1 MKKLSFIVAAS
12 VLVLSSIASAQTL
25 DELARIVRDAA
36 TAETKINQQREARF
50 VKERNNQRNL
60 LGQARQELV
69 NENARSDRLRDEY
82 DLNERALA
90 ELETTLAERMGNL
103 GELFGVVRQA
113 SGDIQAALDDSMV
126 SAQAPGRTQFLSDL
140 AQRRELP
147 TVPELRQLWSAM
159 VTEIAESGKV
169 EKFNA
174 VVERTSGEKQ
184 EMEIVR
190 VGVFNAVSDGAFLD
204 WDTSKSRENLIE
216 LARQPA
222 ARFSSMA
229 GDLQSA
235 SPGEVVAFSVD
246 FTRGQILRAVVQSK
260 TPIERVKEDG
270 GVVGYVIIG
279 VGLFGLLLC
288 LWKGF
293 SLYTTGGKMS
303 RQLKSDTANKS
314 NPLGRVLAVYTDNPD
329 SDIETLEL
337 KLDEAILR
345 ETAPIETG
353 LSFIK
358 VLYVVAPLLGLLGTV
373 VGMIATFQM
382 ITLFGTG
389 DPRMMAGGISTALVT
404 TVLGLVVAIPLTLL
418 HSFLQGKA
426 KALIQV
432 LEEQAA
438 SIIARMAESR
448 ST

>member
-1 MKKLSFIVAAS
+1 MKRLSIVFALSFLVFCPVAG
-12 VLVLSSIASAQTL
+12 AQTL
-25 DELARIVRDAA
+25 EELSRIVREAVNTEA
-36 TAETKINQQREARF
+36 TINKEREAEFLR
-50 VKERNNQRNL
+50 ERSNQAKL
-60 LGQARQELV
+60 LAQARQELAS
-69 NENARSDRLRDEY
+69 ENARSDRLRDEY
-82 DLNERALA
+82 DQNERSLA

-103 GELFGVVRQA
+103 GELFGVVRQT
-113 SGDIQAALDDSMV
+113 SGDVQAALDDSMV
-126 SAQAPGRTQFLSDL
+126 TAQMPGRTGFLSDL

-147 TVPELRQLWSAM
+147 TIPELRQLWSAM
-159 VTEIAESGKV
+159 VTEIAESGSV
-169 EKFNA
+169 VKFTA
-174 VVERTSGEKQ
+174 QVERTSGEKQ
-184 EMEIVR
+184 ELEIVR
-190 VGVFNAVSDGAFLD
+190 LGVFNAVSGGQFLD
-204 WDTSKSRENLIE
+204 WDISKSRENLIE

-222 ARFSSMA
+222 SRFIGMA
-229 GDLQSA
+229 EVLQSA
-235 SPGEVVAFSVD
+235 SSEKFVPFAID

-260 TPIERVKEDG
+260 TPLERVKEDG
-270 GVVGYVIIG
+270 GPVGYVILG
-279 VGLFGLLLC
+279 VGLFGLLMC
-288 LWKGF
+288 LWKAT
-293 SLYTTGGKMS
+293 SLFTTSGKIS
-303 RQLKSDTANKS
+303 RQMKMKVANKS

-329 SDIETLEL
+329 TDIETLEL

-418 HSFLQGKA
+418 HSALQGQA
-426 KALIQV
+426 KSMIQV

-438 SIIARMAESR
+438 GIIARLAER
-448 ST
+448 RA

>member
-1 MKKLSFIVAAS
+1 MKRLSIVCALSFLVFCPAAG
-12 VLVLSSIASAQTL
+12 AQTL
-25 DELARIVRDAA
+25 EELSRLVREAVNTEA
-36 TAETKINQQREARF
+36 TINQEREAEFLR
-50 VKERNNQRNL
+50 ERSNQAKL
-60 LGQARQELV
+60 LAQARQELAS
-69 NENARSDRLRDEY
+69 ENARSDRLRDEY
-82 DLNERALA
+82 DQNERSLA

-103 GELFGVVRQA
+103 GELFGVVRQT
-113 SGDIQAALDDSMV
+113 SGDVQAALDDSMV
-126 SAQAPGRTQFLSDL
+126 TAQMPGRTGFLADL

-147 TVPELRQLWSAM
+147 TIPELRQLWSAM
-159 VTEIAESGKV
+159 VTEIAESGRV
-169 EKFNA
+169 VKFTA
-174 VVERTSGEKQ
+174 QVERTSGEKQ
-184 EMEIVR
+184 QLEIVR
-190 VGVFNAVSDGAFLD
+190 LGVFNAVSGGQFLD

-222 ARFSSMA
+222 SRFTGMA
-229 GDLQSA
+229 EVLQSA
-235 SPGEVVAFSVD
+235 TSGKFVPFAID

-260 TPIERVKEDG
+260 TPLERVKEDG
-270 GVVGYVIIG
+270 GPVGYVILG
-279 VGLFGLLLC
+279 VGLFGLLMC
-288 LWKGF
+288 LWKAT
-293 SLYTTGGKMS
+293 SLFTTSGKIS
-303 RQLKSDTANKS
+303 RQMKIEVANKS

-329 SDIETLEL
+329 TDIETLEL

-418 HSFLQGKA
+418 HSALQGKA
-426 KALIQV
+426 KSMIQV

-438 SIIARMAESR
+438 GIIARLAER
-448 ST
+448 RA

>member
-1 MKKLSFIVAAS
+1 MAA
-12 VLVLSSIASAQTL
+12 
-25 DELARIVRDAA
+25 
-36 TAETKINQQREARF
+36 
-50 VKERNNQRNL
+50 
-60 LGQARQELV
+60 
-69 NENARSDRLRDEY
+69 
-82 DLNERALA
+82 
-90 ELETTLAERMGNL
+90 
-103 GELFGVVRQA
+103 
-113 SGDIQAALDDSMV
+113 
-126 SAQAPGRTQFLSDL
+126 
-140 AQRRELP
+140 
-147 TVPELRQLWSAM
+147 
-159 VTEIAESGKV
+159 
-169 EKFNA
+169 
-174 VVERTSGEKQ
+174 
-184 EMEIVR
+184 
-190 VGVFNAVSDGAFLD
+190 
-204 WDTSKSRENLIE
+204 
-216 LARQPA
+216 
-222 ARFSSMA
+222 
-229 GDLQSA
+229 DLQSA
-235 SPGEVVAFSVD
+235 SPGEVVAFPVD

-288 LWKGF
+288 LWKGY
-293 SLYTTGGKMS
+293 SLYTSGSKMS
-303 RQLKSDTANKS
+303 RQKKTETVSRA
-314 NPLGRVLAVYTDNPD
+314 NPLGRVLAIYSDNPD
-329 SDIETLEL
+329 ADIETLEL
-337 KLDEAILR
+337 MLDEAILR

-438 SIIARMAESR
+438 GLIASLAEKR
-448 ST
+448 G

>member
-1 MKKLSFIVAAS
+1 MRRLSIVFALSFLMFCPVAG
-12 VLVLSSIASAQTL
+12 AQTL
-25 DELARIVRDAA
+25 EELSRIVREAVNTEA
-36 TAETKINQQREARF
+36 TINKEREAEFLR
-50 VKERNNQRNL
+50 ERSNQAKL
-60 LGQARQELV
+60 LAQARQELAS
-69 NENARSDRLRDEY
+69 ENARSDRLRDEY
-82 DLNERALA
+82 DQNERSLA

-103 GELFGVVRQA
+103 GELFGVVRQT
-113 SGDIQAALDDSMV
+113 SGDVQAALDDSMV
-126 SAQAPGRTQFLSDL
+126 TAQMPGRTGFLADL

-147 TVPELRQLWSAM
+147 TIPELRQLWSAM
-159 VTEIAESGKV
+159 VTEIAESGRV
-169 EKFNA
+169 VKFTA
-174 VVERTSGEKQ
+174 QVERTSGEKQ
-184 EMEIVR
+184 QLEIVR
-190 VGVFNAVSDGAFLD
+190 LGVFNAVSGGQFLD

-222 ARFSSMA
+222 SRFIGMA
-229 GDLQSA
+229 EELQSA
-235 SPGEVVAFSVD
+235 GSGTFVPFAID

-260 TPIERVKEDG
+260 TPLERVKEDG
-270 GVVGYVIIG
+270 GPVGYVILS
-279 VGLFGLLLC
+279 VGLFGLLMC
-288 LWKGF
+288 LWKAT
-293 SLYTTGGKMS
+293 SLFTTSGKIS
-303 RQLKSDTANKS
+303 RQMKMEVANKS

-329 SDIETLEL
+329 TDIETLEL

-418 HSFLQGKA
+418 HSALQGKA
-426 KALIQV
+426 KSMIQV

-438 SIIARMAESR
+438 GIIARLAER
-448 ST
+448 RA

>member
-1 MKKLSFIVAAS
+1 MRRLSIVFALSFLMFCPVAG
-12 VLVLSSIASAQTL
+12 AQTL
-25 DELARIVRDAA
+25 EELSRIVREAVNTEA
-36 TAETKINQQREARF
+36 TINKEREAEFLR
-50 VKERNNQRNL
+50 ERSNQAKL
-60 LGQARQELV
+60 LAQARQELAS
-69 NENARSDRLRDEY
+69 ENARSDRLRDEY
-82 DLNERALA
+82 DQNERSLA

-103 GELFGVVRQA
+103 GELFGVVRQT
-113 SGDIQAALDDSMV
+113 SGDVQAALDDSMV
-126 SAQAPGRTQFLSDL
+126 TAQMPGRTGFLADL

-147 TVPELRQLWSAM
+147 TIPELRQLWSAM
-159 VTEIAESGKV
+159 VTEIAESGRV
-169 EKFNA
+169 VKFTA
-174 VVERTSGEKQ
+174 QVERTSGEKQ
-184 EMEIVR
+184 QLEIVR
-190 VGVFNAVSDGAFLD
+190 LGVFNAVSGGQFLD

-222 ARFSSMA
+222 SRFIGMA
-229 GDLQSA
+229 EELQSA
-235 SPGEVVAFSVD
+235 GSGTFVPFAID

-260 TPIERVKEDG
+260 TPLERVKEDG
-270 GVVGYVIIG
+270 GPVGYVILG
-279 VGLFGLLLC
+279 VGLFGLLMC
-288 LWKGF
+288 LWKAT
-293 SLYTTGGKMS
+293 SLFTTSGKIS
-303 RQLKSDTANKS
+303 RQMKMEVANKS

-329 SDIETLEL
+329 TDIETLEL

-418 HSFLQGKA
+418 HSALQGKA
-426 KALIQV
+426 KSMIQV

-438 SIIARMAESR
+438 GIIARLAER
-448 ST
+448 RA

>member
-1 MKKLSFIVAAS
+1 MKKMMITLLAALSITAS
-12 VLVLSSIASAQTL
+12 LPASAQTL

-36 TAETKINQQREARF
+36 TTEAQINQEREARF
-50 VKERNNQRNL
+50 VRERDNQREL
-60 LGQARQELV
+60 LAQARRELA
-69 NENARSDRLRDEY
+69 NENARSDRLRTEY
-82 DLNERALA
+82 DQNERALA

-113 SGDIQAALDDSMV
+113 SGDVQAALDDSMV
-126 SAQAPGRTQFLSDL
+126 TAQMPDRTRFLSEL

-159 VTEIAESGKV
+159 VTEIAESGRIV
-169 EKFNA
+169 RFSA
-174 VVERTSGEKQ
+174 PVERTSGQKDTL
-184 EMEIVR
+184 EIVR
-190 VGVFNAVSDGAFLD
+190 IGVFNAVSDGIFLD
-204 WDTSKSRENLIE
+204 WDTSKSRENFIE

-222 ARFSSMA
+222 ARFSGMA
-229 GDLQSA
+229 KNLQDA
-235 SPGEVVAFSVD
+235 SSGEIVPMSVD

-260 TPIERVKEDG
+260 TPIERVREDG
-270 GVVGYVIIG
+270 GPVGYVIIG
-279 VGLFGLLLC
+279 VGLFGLLMC
-288 LWKGF
+288 LWKAVSLF
-293 SLYTTGGKMS
+293 STGSKIS
-303 RQLKSDTANKS
+303 RQMKNQQANKK
-314 NPLGRVLAVYTDNPD
+314 NPLGRVLAVYSDNPEA
-329 SDIETLEL
+329 DIETLEL
-337 KLDEAILR
+337 KLDESILR

-404 TVLGLVVAIPLTLL
+404 TVLGLVVAIPLTLF

-438 SIIARMAESR
+438 GIIARIAEER
-448 ST
+448 A